1 LVPCNGKRYIAFVF
15 GDVIAILIPGS
26 NVARIVRLPNR
37 LYPLGRDLRTS
48 INIAHL
54 IPDNH

>member
-1 LVPCNGKRYIAFVF
+1 MALVEAGSQLPCKGKRYIAFVF

-37 LYPLGRDLRTS
+37 LYHWAG
-48 INIAHL
+48 I
-54 IPDNH
+54 